1 MMTSNAKS
9 AITFEQDA
17 QLVIQL
23 LKDLQNEQAA
33 LVVSDIDT
41 IETLIDNRLVLL
53 QQLSVAARYRYDALA
68 AQGYE
73 ANENGM
79 AKWLKVQG
87 KPALDKAWLN
97 FQKSLIQAKEMN
109 RLNGIL
115 ISKHFNRNQQVLNQ
129 LKTTPQTTDIYGKN
143 GQSQSQSYLRNPL
156 SA

>member
-1 MMTSNAKS
+1 MMTPNAKS

-41 IETLIDNRLVLL
+41 IETLIDKRLVLL
-53 QQLSVAARYRYDALA
+53 QQLSIAAKYRYDALA

-79 AKWLKVQG
+79 AKWLKVQA
-87 KPALDKAWLN
+87 KPALDKAWVS

-109 RLNGIL
+109 RLNGVL

-129 LKTTPQTTDIYGKN
+129 IKADPQSTDIYSKS
-143 GQSQSQSYLRNPL
+143 GQSKSQSYLRNSL